1 MVLDASP
8 RKLIQKLSFS
18 PVILDAKK
26 QENDINWLMTEK
38 DYNKRI
44 LPPDSGKEYIY
55 RYIKD
60 SESTS
65 PTEPNWGKYLGKDS
79 NQINEQNRWQDK
91 DNDKE
96 RKQQGAMNFEWI

>member
-8 RKLIQKLSFS
+8 RKLIQKLTLNFS

-38 DYNKRI
+38 DCNKRI
-44 LPPDSGKEYIY
+44 LSPDSGEEYIY

-65 PTEPNWGKYLGKDS
+65 PTEPD
-79 NQINEQNRWQDK
+79 
-91 DNDKE
+91 
-96 RKQQGAMNFEWI
+96 